1 MMKRNLVN
9 DTALKILMV
18 SSEYELLS
26 LKKETLALIKKE
38 VCALVVVFYLKL
50 SPKKGFF
57 PHTI

>member
-1 MMKRNLVN
+1 MKRNLVN

-38 VCALVVVFYLKL
+38 VCALVVVFYV
-50 SPKKGFF
+50 
-57 PHTI
+57 